1 MGFGFASPY
10 FRSDLPFHFRSIDSI
25 ELEAQQPSSPSPH
38 LISVSNSGQPP
49 AHHHT
54 ILSPLT
60 LQPSFTTQPPP
71 RHRSLSRDLS
81 LGTLDPAPAPNSAAT
96 VLYLFFGL
104 RLLYIAWRSSDSK
117 SSQKKEIEEVEEWA
131 MRDKQLYIFLKKT
144 GRCELW
150 WGRKGFKLT
159 DELDG

>member
-1 MGFGFASPY
+1 MDSCCKIVSTVHYFGFNLYRSFV

-71 RHRSLSRDLS
+71 RHRSLSRVIFSRITELS
-81 LGTLDPAPAPNSAAT
+81 IQHQHRIVQLQLRTDKRKVIPGA
-96 VLYLFFGL
+96 VLAVLTSKDAEAVV
-104 RLLYIAWRSSDSK
+104 ISDSANA
-117 SSQKKEIEEVEEWA
+117 IV
-131 MRDKQLYIFLKKT
+131 T
-144 GRCELW
+144 
-150 WGRKGFKLT
+150 
-159 DELDG
+159 